1 MSSWNFRT
9 VRNCISILTVLG
21 VSTAAAWEIDF
32 SRRQV
37 DFKRVEEKSRLPAS
51 VQIET
56 THETQLQRVLE
67 SLEPAQ
73 DIVIMNTAKGF
84 VPDTV
89 HLKKGQRYRIH
100 VVNVNQSSKNVS
112 FIMDAF
118 SEHHATFYGQQTS
131 FEVNPQVEGIFSYQC
146 PETAVQGK
154 LVVYTMADPSLRQPA
169 SSIK

>member
-1 MSSWNFRT
+1 MSLWNFKT
-9 VRNCISILTVLG
+9 VRNFISLVTILT

-37 DFKRVEEKSRLPAS
+37 EFREVEEKNRLPAS
-51 VQIET
+51 VQFET
-56 THETQLQRVLE
+56 SHETQLKRVME

-73 DIVIMNTAKGF
+73 DIVIMNTDKGF
-84 VPDTV
+84 VPATV

-100 VVNVNQSSKNVS
+100 VVNVNSGSKNVS

-118 SEHHATFYGQQTS
+118 SEHHATFFGQQTS
-131 FEVNPQVEGIFSYQC
+131 FEVSPQVEGIFSYQC

-154 LVVYTMADPSLRQPA
+154 LVVYAMNEQRLPA
-169 SSIK
+169 SVK